1 MGQALRFAILM
12 MLLLLLNQLVAC
24 QTLDIPPPTPSQ
36 GGGGGGGSRQTD
48 LDRILKALQEG
59 KEQKP
64 QKFEQL
70 KKLLYIEPF
79 TTKEYSNK
87 LGLGLDFKG
96 NTTLNRTQGFVIR
109 AYVVNSNPIEIRRAI
124 YLRLEALLPG
134 ENAFM
139 QVNSIPQII
148 QVNEYQESKD
158 GSNFTFRAFPELTSF
173 KDLKKVGTVVLR
185 LKATDGQYTWT
196 SKNLTLNVTNSPPVL
211 SNQSIE
217 APNPTRYNDPITY
230 VANVTDENGDAVNV
244 TLHILDDTG
253 SERTNATQMVAS
265 GQRVN
270 FIASQYGFFNKDD
283 AGKNFTYY
291 YSFGD
296 GINVSVTDIQNG
308 PQLKKNTAIW
318 VGRPKVTPEDQNQY
332 WWQEYNFSLEMKN
345 QQPEDAQVQVSLY
358 LDTKAHPWRA
368 IASQNVMLSE
378 NPRTVFF
385 LVKPFD
391 VLDANQSFRYKF
403 EYSEYD
409 QNQKDHIEQDAQA
422 PLSAK
427 LVRYDTISA
436 LGLGNVAAIM
446 LLAFLLGLLL
456 ERRFYR

>member
-1 MGQALRFAILM
+1 MGQALRFAALL
-12 MLLLLLNQLVAC
+12 MLLLLLNQPVAC
-24 QTLDIPPPTPSQ
+24 QMLDIPPPTPSQ

-96 NTTLNRTQGFVIR
+96 NTTLNRTQGFVIQ

>member
-36 GGGGGGGSRQTD
+36 GGGGGGSRQTD

>member
-36 GGGGGGGSRQTD
+36 GGGGGGSRQTD
-48 LDRILKALQEG
+48 FDRILKALQEG

-134 ENAFM
+134 ENAFS

>member
-96 NTTLNRTQGFVIR
+96 NTTLNRTQGFVIQ

>member
-1 MGQALRFAILM
+1 MGQALRVAVLL
-12 MLLLLLNQLVAC
+12 MLLLLLDQLVAC

-36 GGGGGGGSRQTD
+36 GGGGGGSRQTD

-96 NTTLNRTQGFVIR
+96 NMTLNRTQGFVVQ

-124 YLRLEALLPG
+124 YLRLEALMPG
-134 ENAFM
+134 ENAFS

-158 GSNFTFRAFPELTSF
+158 GLNFTYRAFPELTSF
-173 KDLKKVGTVVLR
+173 RDLRKVGTVVLR

-211 SNQSIE
+211 SNQSIV

-230 VANVTDENGDAVNV
+230 VANVTDANGDAVNV

-253 SERTNATQMVAS
+253 SERSNATQMVTS
-265 GQRVN
+265 GQSVN
-270 FIASQYGFFNKDD
+270 FIASQYGFFNKGD

-296 GINVSVTDIQNG
+296 GINVSVTGIQNG
-308 PQLKKNTAIW
+308 PQLKKSTAIW

-332 WWQEYNFSLEMKN
+332 WWQGYNFSLEMKN
-345 QQPEDAQVQVSLY
+345 QEPEDAQVQVSLY

-368 IASQNVMLSE
+368 IASQNVILSGS
-378 NPRTVFF
+378 PRTVFF

-409 QNQKDHIEQDAQA
+409 QNQKDYIEQDAQA

-427 LVRYDTISA
+427 LVRYDTIST
-436 LGLGNVAAIM
+436 LSLGNVAAIL
-446 LLAFLLGLLL
+446 LLAFVLGLLL

>member
-1 MGQALRFAILM
+1 MGQALRFAALL
-12 MLLLLLNQLVAC
+12 MLLLLLNQPVAC
-24 QTLDIPPPTPSQ
+24 QMLDIPPPTPSQ

-79 TTKEYSNK
+79 TTKEYSDK

-96 NTTLNRTQGFVIR
+96 NTTLNRTQDFVVR

-134 ENAFM
+134 ENAFS

-148 QVNEYQESKD
+148 QINEYQESND
-158 GSNFTFRAFPELTSF
+158 GLNFTYRAFPELTSF
-173 KDLKKVGTVVLR
+173 RDLKRVGTVVLR

-211 SNQSIE
+211 SDLSIE

-230 VANVTDENGDAVNV
+230 VANVTDANGDAVNV
-244 TLHILDDTG
+244 TLHILDEKG
-253 SERTNATQMVAS
+253 SERSNATQMVTS
-265 GQRVN
+265 GQRVQ
-270 FIASQYGFFNKDD
+270 FMASQYGFFNKDD

-296 GINVSVTDIQNG
+296 GINVSVTGIQKG
-308 PQLKKNTAIW
+308 PQLKKSTAIW

-332 WWQEYNFSLEMKN
+332 WWQSYNFSLEMKN
-345 QQPEDAQVQVSLY
+345 QEPEDAQVQVSLY

-368 IASQNVMLSE
+368 IASQNVVLSG
-378 NPRTVFF
+378 NPKAVYF

-409 QNQKDHIEQDAQA
+409 QNQRDHIEQDAQA

-436 LGLGNVAAIM
+436 LSLGNVAAIL
-446 LLAFLLGLLL
+446 LLAFVLGLLL

>member
-217 APNPTRYNDPITY
+217 APDPTRYNDPITY